1 MTESTTTNS
10 TPKLNSESNTKLL
23 IPIVITVLAVYTT
36 IGISLGILP
45 KFIKHE
51 LGFGNLAVGLVIG
64 LQALA
69 TLLTRAYAGK
79 TTDVLG
85 SKISTTRGIL
95 LVLLAGVLYMCAC
108 SAISIPLLSLSL
120 LLLSRIVHGI
130 AESFLVTG
138 ILTWG
143 IGLLGQQNSGKV
155 MTWNGIAM
163 YAGIA
168 IGAPFSLWIVQFGS
182 TLAFSSIIILAFIS
196 WTASK
201 RLPIVA
207 VHKGHLRTPFYKVIG
222 KVFPQGI
229 ALAFSSIAFAC
240 IASFIALLF
249 CQKNW
254 DGASLGF
261 LFFGGSYILTRV
273 FFSSYPDRF
282 GGFKVAMISFLI
294 EIAGQLC
301 IGLSTNGWIAI
312 LGCALTGIGFSL
324 VFPSLGVLAI
334 QKITPQMRGTALGAY
349 AAFFDLSLGIAGP
362 TAGLIAGWFSYQS
375 IYFFGAFSCVIAIAS
390 LLQSERK
397 EIQAIVN

>member
-1 MTESTTTNS
+1 MTESTSTNS

-45 KFIKHE
+45 KFIKQE

-85 SKISTTRGIL
+85 SKISTIRGIL

-138 ILTWG
+138 MLTWG

-182 TLAFSSIIILAFIS
+182 TFAFSSILVLAFVS

-201 RLPIVA
+201 GLPIVP

-249 CQKNW
+249 SQKNW
-254 DGASLGF
+254 NGASLGF

-282 GGFKVAMISFLI
+282 GGFKVAMISILI

-301 IGLSTNGWIAI
+301 IGLSTNGWTAI

-334 QKITPQMRGTALGAY
+334 QKITPQMRGTALGTY

-397 EIQAIVN
+397 EIQAIAN